1 MTDRSPRS
9 LIAAALIA
17 LGLVGAGWFAAQ
29 GMAKLRTADRYVTVK
44 GSAEKIV
51 DADLVVWPLSQTVGG
66 NELGAVQTQL
76 NANTATIRSFLTSA
90 GFKDD
95 EIVVSPP
102 RLEDRWAYSYGDN
115 RPPERYR
122 YSNTVTLRTGRV
134 KEALVA
140 LRRSGDIVAKGVML
154 NTEEGGGPEF
164 DYTKLNDIKPA
175 LIAEATEAARKS
187 AEQFAKDSGA
197 QLGGIRSA
205 NQGIVSIDNRD
216 AGSPQIKKIRVV
228 TTVEYFLRD

>member
-1 MTDRSPRS
+1 MIEAPARST
-9 LIAAALIA
+9 LAALLIA
-17 LGLVGAGWFAAQ
+17 LGLLGAGWFAGQ
-29 GMAKLRTADRYVTVK
+29 GMAKLRTADRFVTVK

-66 NELGAVQTQL
+66 NELGAVQAQL
-76 NANTATIRSFLTSA
+76 DANTATIRTFLAGA

-102 RLEDRWAYSYGDN
+102 RLEDRWSYAYGEN

-122 YSNTVTLRTGRV
+122 YSNTVTLRTSRV
-134 KEALVA
+134 REALVA
-140 LRRSGDIVAKGVML
+140 LRRSGDIVAKGVLL

-164 DYTKLNDIKPA
+164 EYTKLNDIKPA
-175 LIAEATEAARKS
+175 LIAEATDAARKS

-197 QLGGIRSA
+197 RLGGIRSA
-205 NQGIVSIDNRD
+205 NQGVVSISDRD
-216 AGSPQIKKIRVV
+216 RGSPQVKTVRVV
-228 TTVEYFLRD
+228 TTVEYFLKD

>member
-1 MTDRSPRS
+1 MQTRFAFS
-9 LIAAALIA
+9 AALIA
-17 LGLVGAGWFAAQ
+17 LGLVGAGWFASE
-29 GMAKLRTADRYVTVK
+29 GMSHLRTADRYVTVK

-66 NELGAVQTQL
+66 NELGAVQSQL
-76 NANTATIRSFLTSA
+76 EANTRTIRGFLASA

-122 YSNTVTLRTGRV
+122 YSNTVTLRTNRV
-134 KEALVA
+134 SAALVA
-140 LRRSGDIVAKGVML
+140 VRRSGDIVAKGVML
-154 NTEEGGGPEF
+154 NTDDGGGPEF
-164 DYTKLNDIKPA
+164 DYTKLNAIKPA
-175 LIAEATEAARKS
+175 LIAEATAAARTS

-197 QLGGIRSA
+197 RLGGIRSA
-205 NQGIVSIDNRD
+205 NQGIVSITDRD
-216 AGSPQIKKIRVV
+216 RGSPQIKTVRVV
-228 TTVEYFLRD
+228 TTVEYFLKD

>member
-1 MTDRSPRS
+1 MSSTHPRS
-9 LIAAALIA
+9 IAAALLVAI
-17 LGLVGAGWFAAQ
+17 GLLGAGWFAAQ

-76 NANTATIRSFLTSA
+76 NANTATIRDFLTSA

-122 YSNTVTLRTGRV
+122 YSNSVTLRTSRV

-140 LRRSGDIVAKGVML
+140 LRRSGDVVAKGDPAMAC
-154 NTEEGGGPEF
+154 
-164 DYTKLNDIKPA
+164 KL
-175 LIAEATEAARKS
+175 L
-187 AEQFAKDSGA
+187 
-197 QLGGIRSA
+197 
-205 NQGIVSIDNRD
+205 
-216 AGSPQIKKIRVV
+216 
-228 TTVEYFLRD
+228 